1 MKYSHELDPEEYTV
15 DGDFTNLGE
24 CEPAIFGHRFID
36 AVAGCADQLG
46 FVVVQNSFSVAAFEA
61 LEEDCR
67 EVLAEH
73 DTKRWT
79 QKIDTTEAVRID
91 KTPEIRT
98 ILPKRSQNMLGD
110 VALRLQ
116 QASVDKKRMSTGNA
130 EIAANYIV
138 RMLYKAK
145 VGPHRDPVSGVMC
158 ETALTG
164 AETIALQSDDGWK
177 ARVDLRPNDTLI
189 MPAYTFGTFSSHR
202 KPLKHS
208 VVNTTRL
215 REGRGR
221 RLSVFYNYGRLSS
234 D

>member
-1 MKYSHELDPEEYTV
+1 MNYLHELEPEEYTI

-24 CEPAIFGHRFID
+24 HEPAIFGHRFID

-46 FVVVQNSFSVAAFEA
+46 FVVVQNSFSLPVFEA

-73 DTKRWT
+73 DTRRWT
-79 QKIDTTEAVRID
+79 QKIDTTEAIRID
-91 KTPEIRT
+91 KTPEART
-98 ILPKRSQNMLGD
+98 VLPQRSQNMLGD

-116 QASVDKKRMSTGNA
+116 QASADKKRMSTDNA
-130 EIAANYIV
+130 EIATSYIL

-145 VGPHRDPVSGVMC
+145 VGPHRDPVTGVMC

-164 AETIALQSDDGWK
+164 AETVALQSEDGWK
-177 ARVDLRPNDTLI
+177 ARVRLRPNDTLI
-189 MPAYTFGTFSSHR
+189 MPAYTFGTFTSQR

-208 VVNTTRL
+208 VANTTRL

-221 RLSVFYNYGRLSS
+221 RLSVFYNYGRQSS

>member
-1 MKYSHELDPEEYTV
+1 MKYLHELDPAEYTI

-24 CEPAIFGHRFID
+24 REPAIFGRRFID

-46 FVVVQNSFSVAAFEA
+46 FVVVQNSFSLPAFEA

-73 DTKRWT
+73 DTRRWT
-79 QKIDTTEAVRID
+79 QKIDTPEAVRID
-91 KTPEIRT
+91 KTPEART
-98 ILPKRSQNMLGD
+98 VLPERSRNMIGD

-116 QASVDKKRMSTGNA
+116 GASTDKKRMSTDNA
-130 EIAANYIV
+130 EIATSYVV

-145 VGPHRDPVSGVMC
+145 VGSHRDLVTGVMC

-164 AETIALQSDDGWK
+164 AETIALQSEDGWK
-177 ARVDLRPNDTLI
+177 AIVELRPNDTLI
-189 MPAYTFGTFSSHR
+189 MPAYTFGAFSSQR

-208 VVNTTRL
+208 VANTTRL
-215 REGRGR
+215 RENRGR
-221 RLSVFYNYGRLSS
+221 RLSLFYNYGRTSL

>member
-1 MKYSHELDPEEYTV
+1 MKYLYELNREEYTV

-24 CEPAIFGHRFID
+24 DEPAIFGRRFID

-46 FVVVQNSFSVAAFEA
+46 FVVVQNSFSPPEFKA

-67 EVLAEH
+67 EVLADH
-73 DTKRWT
+73 DSRRWT
-79 QKIDTTEAVRID
+79 QKIDTTEAVRVD
-91 KTPEIRT
+91 KTSEARTVLPE
-98 ILPKRSQNMLGD
+98 RSRNMLGN
-110 VALRLQ
+110 VAMRLQ
-116 QASVDKKRMSTGNA
+116 QASSDKKRMCTENA
-130 EIAANYIV
+130 DIATNYIV
-138 RMLYKAK
+138 RMLYRAK
-145 VGPHRDPVSGVMC
+145 VGLHRDPVTGVMC

-164 AETIALQSDDGWK
+164 AETIALQSEDGWK
-177 ARVDLRPNDTLI
+177 ASVDLRPNDTLI

-215 REGRGR
+215 RENRGR
-221 RLSVFYNYGRLSS
+221 RLSVFYNYGRQSS